1 MTAKE
6 LQKRNNKAENLRVL
20 QAETG
25 QFFCESEKGKILYQV
40 TLTDDEASCTCGDF
54 AKNSRKDSNFRCKH
68 ILSVMNSC
76 DSVIDGAFFPH
87 PDFQVPEEKMG
98 HHAREY
104 MVVPSRKFAHF
115 VMVHAQFGFGFLE
128 TLLDRPAQTAEP
140 YKRF

>member
-54 AKNSRKDSNFRCKH
+54 AKNSRKDVELPVQAYP
-68 ILSVMNSC
+68 LS
-76 DSVIDGAFFPH
+76 DEQRALG
-87 PDFQVPEEKMG
+87 
-98 HHAREY
+98 
-104 MVVPSRKFAHF
+104 
-115 VMVHAQFGFGFLE
+115 
-128 TLLDRPAQTAEP
+128 
-140 YKRF
+140 